1 MFKIIDSRR
10 VLLQILVI
18 CFLFSFVKLDIEIEN
33 ITSFIKKDNTEA
45 KYFLVDLEDKTID
58 YLNIQIEGKDEYAII
73 YYKDDSLFENRN
85 QMIKSSSNA
94 NISKMWL
101 NNEQIKKAF
110 YLSVM
115 CSKKNCKYNLQ
126 FESKEELELECGEF
140 YTYYVTE
147 ETKKMKFLI
156 KGKGIF
162 ESEENGDLS
171 IWAQGYE
178 KIKSDLS
185 QKPCFQKAS
194 LKERKGSK
202 YGLEAYQIPIDN
214 EEKLNLEFR
223 VEGHQEI

>member
-1 MFKIIDSRR
+1 
-10 VLLQILVI
+10 
-18 CFLFSFVKLDIEIEN
+18 
-33 ITSFIKKDNTEA
+33 
-45 KYFLVDLEDKTID
+45 
-58 YLNIQIEGKDEYAII
+58 
-73 YYKDDSLFENRN
+73 
-85 QMIKSSSNA
+85 
-94 NISKMWL
+94 
-101 NNEQIKKAF
+101 
-110 YLSVM
+110 
-115 CSKKNCKYNLQ
+115 
-126 FESKEELELECGEF
+126 
-140 YTYYVTE
+140 
-147 ETKKMKFLI
+147 MKFLI

-185 QKPCFQKAS
+185 QKSCFQKTS